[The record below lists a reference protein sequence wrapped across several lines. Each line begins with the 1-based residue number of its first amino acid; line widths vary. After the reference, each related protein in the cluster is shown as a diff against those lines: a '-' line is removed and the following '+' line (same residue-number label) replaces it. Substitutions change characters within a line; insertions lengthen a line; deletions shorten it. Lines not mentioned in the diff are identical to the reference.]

1 MMRRAFLLNGLVASL
16 LGLTLIYIGLY
27 LGFNFFSSEISS
39 NYTYPFNQFGSGPL
53 LIRLSRMWDASW
65 YDSIA
70 VLGYSTH
77 TPTSGYFNSISI
89 SGYRL
94 ILPHW
99 GDYTNFAFFP
109 LYPAIVRLIIAATR
123 STSAYAFITPAIT
136 FYFASIFAF
145 AKLASLYLDDMQS
158 RFATILY
165 AVYPGAIFCVAAYP
179 TSLINFLVI
188 ISLYFMAKQK
198 YFYAA
203 TFSGIATAAGPL
215 SVFLSVIIII
225 NYINK
230 NNISKKKLYNFFI
243 LSALSVSGVSLFSM
257 FLLYK
262 FGSPLLF
269 VDAQSAWGAFTI
281 IDRIKSF
288 VTLHPVFG
296 GGYYDFFR
304 SLIFQENISKSGII
318 NSFEFIVNGA
328 TIIYFIYIIIRSFK
342 VYEKTHLY
350 YCATVITYYCWSI
363 GTIQGPIAASR
374 LLYICIP
381 LFIASAKIINSRG
394 LVVIL
399 VLSMILLVVQCA
411 FFISGGAVL

>member
-1 MMRRAFLLNGLVASL
+1 
-16 LGLTLIYIGLY
+16 
-27 LGFNFFSSEISS
+27 
-39 NYTYPFNQFGSGPL
+39 
-53 LIRLSRMWDASW
+53 MWDASW

-77 TPTSGYFNSISI
+77 TPISGYFNSISI
-89 SGYRL
+89 SGYKL

-99 GDYTNFAFFP
+99 GNYTNVAFFP
-109 LYPAIVRLIIAATR
+109 LYPAIVGLIMAATR
-123 STSAYAFITPAIT
+123 STSVYAFITPAIT

-145 AKLASLYLDDMQS
+145 AKLARLYLDDTQS
-158 RFATILY
+158 RLSTMLY

-188 ISLYFMAKQK
+188 ISLYFMARQK

-215 SVFLSVIIII
+215 SVFVSAIIII
-225 NYINK
+225 NYFK
-230 NNISKKKLYNFFI
+230 NNDINIKNFYKFSI
-243 LSALSVSGVSLFSM
+243 LSILSVSGVSLFSM

-262 FGSPLLF
+262 FGDPLLF
-269 VDAQSAWGAFTI
+269 VDAQNAWGVLPI

-296 GGYYDFFR
+296 GGYYDFFK

-318 NSFEFIVNGA
+318 KSFEFVVNGA
-328 TIIYFIYIIIRSFK
+328 TIIYSIYIIMRSLK
-342 VYEKTHLY
+342 VYEKTQLY
-350 YCATVITYYCWSI
+350 YCAAVIAYYCWSI
-363 GTIQGPIAASR
+363 GTIQGPIATSR

-381 LFIASAKIINSRG
+381 LFIASAKVINHRG

-399 VLSMILLVVQCA
+399 VLSMIILVFQCA
-411 FFISGGAVL
+411 FFISGGPVL